1 MDKSAAALYDDGG
14 GEVHETKTDQRIP
27 DFAAAERLHC
37 GNGTKHRADDGSKS
51 NDTRRNNIHNANA
64 DATHARNNG
73 NDFRTNP
80 NTDRAANASRRAAAE
95 MPTDP
100 PATQPT
106 QEPTEAPQPTEA
118 VSWDTEEAVAQ
129 VCTDCNAYIVSI
141 GCTADPAA
149 ACWAAP
155 QYTHWEGGN
164 AAWLRDQLIAG
175 IDYYKS
181 TGVTALYVTYEAD
194 PRGGFQVYLRYAI

>member
-1 MDKSAAALYDDGG
+1 MKRKLISAFLILLLLSGCTAATKPST
-14 GEVHETKTDQRIP
+14 EPTTAAKATTPAETASTIP
-27 DFAAAERLHC
+27 TLPAATPETTEAIPAPIQTPTEQP
-37 GNGTKHRADDGSKS
+37 TQPPSEPPQ
-51 NDTRRNNIHNANA
+51 IQ
-64 DATHARNNG
+64 
-73 NDFRTNP
+73 P
-80 NTDRAANASRRAAAE
+80 AAE

-106 QEPTEAPQPTEA
+106 QAPTEPPTEAPRPTEA
-118 VSWDTEEAVAQ
+118 TSWDTEEAVAQ
-129 VCTDCNAYIVSI
+129 VCVDCNAYIVSI

-149 ACWAAP
+149 ASWAAP
-155 QYTHWEGGN
+155 QYTHWEGGS